1 MEAIYRLFTL
11 RPHDQWGQLDA
22 AAQQSLL
29 NEIGKCWQ
37 QLGGQLIVEYPLTRH
52 SGDRA
57 WLAFGI
63 ADDLNLMA
71 LQAIMTVITEHRW
84 DVYVACEL
92 PAFLHAESSVGLY
105 YN

>member
-22 AAQQSLL
+22 ATQQSLL
-29 NEIGKCWQ
+29 NEIGDCWQ
-37 QLGGQLIVEYPLTRH
+37 QLGGQFIVEHPLAWH
-52 SGDRA
+52 SGNQA

-63 ADDLNLMA
+63 AGELNLMA
-71 LQAIMTVITEHRW
+71 LQALMTVITEHGW

>member
-11 RPHDQWGQLDA
+11 RPHAHWGQLDA
-22 AAQQSLL
+22 AEQQSLL
-29 NEIGKCWQ
+29 NKIGECWQ
-37 QLGGQLIVEYPLTRH
+37 QLGGQLIVEHPLARH
-52 SGDRA
+52 SADLN

-63 ADDLNLMA
+63 AEELNLTA
-71 LQAIMTVITEHRW
+71 LQALIGVITEHGW

-92 PAFLHAESSVGLY
+92 PAFLHTDSSVGLY

>member
-11 RPHDQWGQLDA
+11 RPHAPWVELNA

-29 NEIGKCWQ
+29 NEIGECWQ
-37 QLGGQLIVEYPLTRH
+37 QLGGQLIIEHPLARH
-52 SGDRA
+52 STDLT

-63 ADDLNLMA
+63 AGEMNLRA
-71 LQAIMTVITEHRW
+71 LQALIHMITEHGW
-84 DVYVACEL
+84 DVYIDCEL
-92 PAFLHAESSVGLY
+92 PAFLHTESSVGLY